1 MAIRPTDLQSVL
13 IVSTQA
19 APIGQRAEEAPRLTQ
34 GAAQAQFSA
43 QVEERNERVAQTG
56 DATGGN
62 RIEVNDRSQDQPEGG
77 KGRKRERKLG
87 EPFDEVVE
95 EAAGLSDGTPH
106 LIDYT
111 A

>member
-1 MAIRPTDLQSVL
+1 MAIRPTDLQSAL

-19 APIGQRAEEAPRLTQ
+19 PPVLQRAETAPSIAQ
-34 GAAQAQFSA
+34 GAAQAEFVA
-43 QVEERNERVAQTG
+43 KTEERCERVTETT
-56 DATGGN
+56 DAKGN
-62 RIEVNDRSQDQPEGG
+62 RIEAREQPDQQQGG
-77 KGRKRERKLG
+77 KGRKRERKPG
-87 EPFDEVVE
+87 DPFDEVVE

>member
-1 MAIRPTDLQSVL
+1 MAIRPADLQSAL

-19 APIGQRAEEAPRLTQ
+19 PPLQQRAEQAPI
-34 GAAQAQFSA
+34 AAQAAA
-43 QVEERNERVAQTG
+43 QAAFVSKTDERNERVAETA
-56 DATGGN
+56 DAKGN
-62 RIEVNDRSQDQPEGG
+62 RIEVNDRQREQEQGG
-77 KGRKRERKLG
+77 KGRHRERQPG
-87 EPFDEVVE
+87 DPFDEVVD

>member
-1 MAIRPTDLQSVL
+1 MAIRPTDLQSAL

-19 APIGQRAEEAPRLTQ
+19 PPVLQRAETAPSIAQ
-34 GAAQAQFSA
+34 GAAQAEFVA
-43 QVEERNERVAQTG
+43 KTEERGERVAETT
-56 DATGGN
+56 DAKGN
-62 RIEVNDRSQDQPEGG
+62 RIEAREQPDQQQGG
-77 KGRKRERKLG
+77 KGRKRERKPG
-87 EPFDEVVE
+87 DPFDEVVE

>member
-1 MAIRPTDLQSVL
+1 MAIRPTDLQSAL

-19 APIGQRAEEAPRLTQ
+19 PPVLQRAETAPSIAQ
-34 GAAQAQFSA
+34 GAAQAEFVA
-43 QVEERNERVAQTG
+43 KTEERGERVTETT
-56 DATGGN
+56 DAKGN
-62 RIEVNDRSQDQPEGG
+62 RIEAREQPDQQQGG
-77 KGRKRERKLG
+77 KGRKRERKPG
-87 EPFDEVVE
+87 DPFDEVVE